1 MLLSSPLRPA
11 VGQQQLQ
18 HPPSISHTNSNI
30 SATSSSSD
38 SSSGGSNIQ
47 YSAHSQHAHISP
59 TLHRQHHHSH
69 QHHHTPIS
77 TTTTGP
83 PPSSSSS
90 TSSSASSVSSSQNFG
105 HYGHSHRRSNYYQQQ
120 DESAITVEEYEELL
134 NAEVWVEV
142 PKLRE
147 YARHGISREVRGEVW
162 LYLLEI
168 QEAGRSKEVST
179 QKQRRQE
186 FEQLDK
192 EPNESSKRVRGE
204 ISRYLRKTQIAS
216 SRDLPLLFEEVISAY
231 CNQNHQV
238 EYYPAMVN
246 LCAPFV
252 YSIKREWDAY
262 LCFEKMVNMLGKPLA
277 RRSKDDKAQMF
288 CWKEYSKKLTAA
300 FFIIQ
305 LLALDDHFNGESI
318 NEAVAKFMTLFHTCL
333 PDLYSYFEEEEVDIK
348 EWAAS
353 ALQFVLSR
361 ELPLENTM
369 RLWDTY
375 FAIPNA
381 GWIELHPYACLAILK
396 HLKEGFEDLEQSEI
410 RTMLMRL
417 PHLDLDRII
426 NEAFNLR
433 HEILERQISDAFESI
448 EDTIAA

>member
-11 VGQQQLQ
+11 VGQQQPE
-18 HPPSISHTNSNI
+18 HPPSVSHTNSTI

-38 SSSGGSNIQ
+38 SSSGGSNIHH
-47 YSAHSQHAHISP
+47 SAHPQHAHISP
-59 TLHRQHHHSH
+59 TLHRQHYHSH

-162 LYLLEI
+162 LYLLEV

-262 LCFEKMVNMLGKPLA
+262 LCFEKMINM
-277 RRSKDDKAQMF
+277 
-288 CWKEYSKKLTAA
+288 
-300 FFIIQ
+300 
-305 LLALDDHFNGESI
+305 LDDHFNGESI

-448 EDTIAA
+448 EETVAA